1 MNSAPSHAKQI
12 FLDAIEKYTPD
23 QWPGYLEE
31 ACGEDAALRRRVE
44 VLLEAHRSD
53 ASLLDE
59 PAIEIEATIEHS
71 PLAERPGVDIGP
83 YKLLEQ
89 IGEGGFGVVFLA
101 EQTRPV
107 RREVA
112 MKVVKAGMDTK
123 EVIARFEA
131 ERQALAMMDH
141 PNIAKVLDAGTT
153 ESGRPYFVMEL
164 VQGIP
169 INEYCDQCKLT
180 TRERLEL
187 FVLVCQAVQ
196 HAHQKGVIHRDIK
209 PSNVLIAM
217 QDGTP
222 TPKIIDFGVAK
233 AINQRLT
240 ENTLKTR
247 FAQIIG
253 TPLYMSPEQ
262 AELSPLGVDTRSDI
276 YSLGVLL
283 YELLTGT
290 TPFEKDRLQS
300 ASFDELRQIIR
311 EEEPPRPSTR
321 ISTLS
326 ADLASTVADRHR
338 TDVRQLQQTVRG
350 DLDWLVMKA
359 MEKDRNRRY
368 ESASSLARDVERY
381 LFDEPVEAC
390 PPSTIYLLRKF
401 VRRNKPAIATLAIVT
416 IALLIGSGLAWW
428 QAIRASVERNRAV
441 AAEAAA
447 EAEAARSVQVA
458 RFLQDMLAAAGPSV
472 ARGRDATLLRE
483 VLAQTSERVAQDLK
497 GQSEVQG
504 DLWYTL
510 GITYQ
515 DIGDHRLAVDMLQH
529 AVTSYRKSP
538 GQPNTKLARS
548 LARLGFSQSY
558 LEKVSEGKANA
569 QQGLDMARSF
579 QDQEAL
585 TECLYYRARASAYWG
600 MGDAEAIPFLRE
612 LLALYRKKV
621 DDPVAMAT
629 CIRMLASS
637 SLDVT
642 EAENLMREAHEI
654 FLKHLGEDAP
664 KTLDAIWGLGQVI
677 LDDGRAT
684 EAEPLLRQSLEQW
697 PAILGTSH
705 PIYPIV
711 CRMLAAS
718 LALQDRWDEAFEVLN
733 AIQKDSIRDK
743 DEFYLFARIIKT
755 NWSQGRKDKAL
766 VALEKMKKRL
776 DEYRSEEVPNLNM
789 ITLYHRELIDLYE
802 LVGEKKEHLE
812 MQREFV
818 NLFLTSTEA
827 GESYDAE
834 RLNETA
840 WQMTTILDSDLRA
853 PESALQLALRA
864 VEQAPNKGGYWNTLG
879 IAHYR
884 AGNYREACEAL
895 KNAALFQS
903 EGHRFDG
910 FFLAMAEWK
919 LGRAEEAH
927 RWYEKSVKWMEENQ
941 PNNEVLKRFR
951 TEAAELLGL
960 KEDSTNSNN

>member
-112 MKVVKAGMDTK
+112 LKIVKAGMDTK

-164 VQGIP
+164 VHGIP

-217 QDGTP
+217 QDGRP
-222 TPKIIDFGVAK
+222 APKIIDFGVAK

-240 ENTLKTR
+240 EHTLKTR

-381 LFDEPVEAC
+381 LQDEPVEAC
-390 PPSTIYLLRKF
+390 PPSAAYRFRKYI
-401 VRRNKPAIATLAIVT
+401 RRNKVVIATMAVVAT
-416 IALLIGSGLAWW
+416 ALVVGAGVATW
-428 QAIRASVERNRAV
+428 QAIRATVERDRAI
-441 AAEAAA
+441 AAEKVAGT
-447 EAEAARSVQVA
+447 EAARSEQVA
-458 RFLQDMLAAAGPSV
+458 QFLKDMLAAAGPSV

-483 VLAQTSERVAQDLK
+483 VLEGTAERVERDLAD
-497 GQSEVQG
+497 QPEIQG
-504 DLWYTL
+504 DMWFTL
-510 GITYQ
+510 GSTYQ
-515 DIGDHRLAVDMLQH
+515 DIGYHKKAVETFQR
-529 AVTSYRKSP
+529 AVNCFRDAP
-538 GQPNTKLARS
+538 GEPNTKLAVALGS
-548 LARLGFSQSY
+548 LGYSQCFI
-558 LEKVSEGKANA
+558 EQAAEGKANA
-569 QQGLDMARSF
+569 QAGLDMARLVS
-579 QDQEAL
+579 DQETLAL
-585 TECLYYRARASAYWG
+585 CLCNRAGSSTHWG
-600 MGDAEAIPFLRE
+600 MGSDEAVPFLTE
-612 LLALYRKKV
+612 SLELYREMGNRPLDEAACIQRLAACEIG
-621 DDPVAMAT
+621 DDHGES
-629 CIRMLASS
+629 LA
-637 SLDVT
+637 
-642 EAENLMREAHEI
+642 RQAHEM
-654 FLKHLGEDAP
+654 FHEHLGPDHH
-664 KTLDAIWGLGQVI
+664 KTLGAQWVLGQI
-677 LDDGRAT
+677 LLVQGKEAD
-684 EAEPLLRQSLEQW
+684 AEPLLRQTLVMRER
-697 PAILGTSH
+697 IYDKDH
-705 PIYPIV
+705 PMNQV
-711 CRMLAAS
+711 VRRKLAAC
-718 LALQDRWDEAFEVLN
+718 LTLQGNRVEANEILRGASKASEPLEVMYLLYYLNVVGFLSNQERYDEAVPIMEEMRNKYDEVQSIYGSDHNLTKEYQN
-733 AIQKDSIRDK
+733 ALAKLYAMTGQPKEARKWYDEADGVVDKNGARAGQTQHIRTEVSRLLGIENAELPGSVK
-743 DEFYLFARIIKT
+743 DE
-755 NWSQGRKDKAL
+755 
-766 VALEKMKKRL
+766 
-776 DEYRSEEVPNLNM
+776 
-789 ITLYHRELIDLYE
+789 
-802 LVGEKKEHLE
+802 
-812 MQREFV
+812 
-818 NLFLTSTEA
+818 
-827 GESYDAE
+827 
-834 RLNETA
+834 
-840 WQMTTILDSDLRA
+840 
-853 PESALQLALRA
+853 
-864 VEQAPNKGGYWNTLG
+864 
-879 IAHYR
+879 
-884 AGNYREACEAL
+884 
-895 KNAALFQS
+895 
-903 EGHRFDG
+903 
-910 FFLAMAEWK
+910 
-919 LGRAEEAH
+919 
-927 RWYEKSVKWMEENQ
+927 
-941 PNNEVLKRFR
+941 
-951 TEAAELLGL
+951 
-960 KEDSTNSNN
+960 